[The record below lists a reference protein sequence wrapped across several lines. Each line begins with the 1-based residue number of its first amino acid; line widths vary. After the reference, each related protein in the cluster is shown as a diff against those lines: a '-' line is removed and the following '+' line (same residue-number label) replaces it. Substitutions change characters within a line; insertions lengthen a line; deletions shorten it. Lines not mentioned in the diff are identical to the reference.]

1 MDNDKKSRLTH
12 KQALHNL
19 GLVLFIITLLL
30 CTELAWFVS
39 ELQFEP
45 TLPKVFLIGLI
56 SGIVLGILYN
66 KFFFSIWDPVT
77 LQHKSEGRF
86 AGCSSGCWLPIVTV
100 GSVIAGRISSTVFE
114 TSFNGLLS
122 GCVVGALYTV
132 VGYLMFQ
139 VWRHKP
145 KT

>member
-1 MDNDKKSRLTH
+1 MCNEKEFGLTH

-56 SGIVLGILYN
+56 SGIILGFLYN

-77 LQHKSEGRF
+77 LKHKSEGRF
-86 AGCSSGCWLPIVTV
+86 SGCSSGCLLPIVTV
-100 GSVIAGRISSTVFE
+100 GGVVAGRIASTIFE
-114 TSFNGLLS
+114 TSFMGLIS
-122 GCVVGALYTV
+122 GCAIGFLYTV
-132 VGYLMFQ
+132 IGYLIFQ